1 MQTSIGELYEI
12 KHPISGIVEMWEVQN
27 VSGDRVEL
35 KAITGNYVSDLDRT
49 LSART
54 TEISKYKS
62 SISGPAA

>member
-1 MQTSIGELYEI
+1 
-12 KHPISGIVEMWEVQN
+12 MWEVQN